1 MYPGE
6 YANRKADRPAFI
18 MADSGESVTY
28 REYEARTNKLAH
40 LLRAEGLTYKDHY
53 SIFMVKNARHL
64 ETCGVDWQAIQACAE
79 RSLLAES

>member
-18 MADSGESVTY
+18 MADSGEAVTY
-28 REYEARTNKLAH
+28 REYEARNNKLAH
-40 LLRAEGLTYKDHY
+40 LLRAEDLTYKDHY
-53 SIFMVKNARHL
+53 SIFMVNNARYL

>member
-6 YANRKADRPAFI
+6 YANRNADRPAFI

-53 SIFMVKNARHL
+53 SIFMENNARYM
-64 ETCGVDWQAIQACAE
+64 ETCGVDGQAIQACVE